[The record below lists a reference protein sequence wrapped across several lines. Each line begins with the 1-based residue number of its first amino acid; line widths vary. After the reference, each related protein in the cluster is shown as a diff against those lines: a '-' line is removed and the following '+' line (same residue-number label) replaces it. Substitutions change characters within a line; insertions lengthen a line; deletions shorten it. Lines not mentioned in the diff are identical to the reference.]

1 MKKHLSL
8 PRQSLA
14 ERVEKHLLRP
24 VKSPLTAASRRSI
37 VSALLCDGVN
47 DDAGGFCD
55 NYLKPFYWSDRW
67 NGFLRRRG

>member
-8 PRQSLA
+8 PCQALA
-14 ERVEKHLLRP
+14 ERIEKRLPRP

-47 DDAGGFCD
+47 DDAGGFFD
-55 NYLKPFYWSDRW
+55 NYLKPFYRTDRW